1 MSPRS
6 RKQERTKNL
15 KSIAFTVY
23 HYLRKFEYAS
33 YSDLSAEL
41 YSDKTHLDDKEESK
55 NIRRRLYDAV
65 NVMISSNVL
74 VKNKNTIEFN
84 HENKVRTIEDAREEE
99 KILSQQVKE
108 KEKDIDWKK
117 KYLKHLK
124 AVEMILEEFYE
135 RNQEINDI
143 FSDDKKVSLP
153 IVAANLDSIDFQCL
167 EEDYIEMINK
177 GEQLQT
183 ETEMQLLA
191 RLFPSS

>member
-84 HENKVRTIEDAREEE
+84 HENNVRTIEDAREEE
-99 KILSQQVKE
+99 KILS
-108 KEKDIDWKK
+108 
-117 KYLKHLK
+117 
-124 AVEMILEEFYE
+124 
-135 RNQEINDI
+135 
-143 FSDDKKVSLP
+143 
-153 IVAANLDSIDFQCL
+153 
-167 EEDYIEMINK
+167 
-177 GEQLQT
+177 
-183 ETEMQLLA
+183 
-191 RLFPSS
+191 